1 MGLAFGPDDRRNAA
15 CGRKGKESNMF
26 RAAVLAITILSVV
39 PVHAAGAD
47 ADGTAVLSS
56 ADPIQLATDTDWS
69 LPPVHV
75 GSNKPTRGAVLPALY
90 VSLAALNVY
99 DAYSTRSGLAK
110 GAVEA
115 NPMMRG
121 VAGNGAALWAVKGA
135 ATGVSIYL
143 AERLWRKHRRME
155 AVAVMLVSNGIMAAV
170 TARNASV
177 LGQVR

>member
-1 MGLAFGPDDRRNAA
+1 
-15 CGRKGKESNMF
+15 MF
-26 RAAVLAITILSVV
+26 RAAVLAIAFLASVA
-39 PVHAAGAD
+39 PVRAAGAD
-47 ADGTAVLSS
+47 ADGAAALSTS
-56 ADPIQLATDTDWS
+56 DPVQLASDTDWS

-75 GSNKPTRGAVLPALY
+75 GSNKPRRGSLLPALY
-90 VSLAALNVY
+90 VSLGALNVY
-99 DAYSTRSGLAK
+99 DAYSTRSGLAN
-110 GAVEA
+110 GAVEV

-121 VAGNGAALWAVKGA
+121 VAGNGAALWAVKGT

-177 LGQVR
+177 LRQVR